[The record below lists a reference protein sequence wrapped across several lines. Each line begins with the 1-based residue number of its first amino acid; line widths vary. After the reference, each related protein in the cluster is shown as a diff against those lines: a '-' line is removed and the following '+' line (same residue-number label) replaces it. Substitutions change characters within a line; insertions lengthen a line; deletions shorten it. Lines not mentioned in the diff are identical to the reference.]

1 VWFEQEL
8 KQARAYDSQYA
19 EDDEVEKD
27 TMFQLEEHVS
37 DLRSALQAV
46 ADSYASGEQ
55 INNSMVS
62 AIFTQ
67 YNTAVSFLKN
77 YLNSGRKI
85 PKRER
90 DVIDDKFQ
98 ELVPL
103 FDQVARLLKHEGD
116 VHNKSVM
123 DNIEAQIKNR
133 QYVSAF
139 QYKRIGIPVDDFG
152 TSRNMGMISPN
163 GIPPTVSPRRI
174 LPQTPKEQ
182 PHTPPY
188 LTPLAP
194 FDGRKTGIVNA
205 FPNSPK
211 PTGTPRAQSMPAAA
225 ARERK
230 QPDFFQPG
238 KSGKGKDAERLEPFQ
253 AISSVSV
260 NTARKSNKKTNAGKV
275 QKNDDHEFNGTATR
289 NYMFEEME

>member
-1 VWFEQEL
+1 MDTLRQKQIKEILDYDKNISRVWFEQEL

-98 ELVPL
+98 ELV
-103 FDQVARLLKHEGD
+103 HE
-116 VHNKSVM
+116 
-123 DNIEAQIKNR
+123 
-133 QYVSAF
+133 
-139 QYKRIGIPVDDFG
+139 
-152 TSRNMGMISPN
+152 
-163 GIPPTVSPRRI
+163 
-174 LPQTPKEQ
+174 
-182 PHTPPY
+182 
-188 LTPLAP
+188 
-194 FDGRKTGIVNA
+194 
-205 FPNSPK
+205 
-211 PTGTPRAQSMPAAA
+211 SMPNPKAPVAESAA
-225 ARERK
+225 
-230 QPDFFQPG
+230 G
-238 KSGKGKDAERLEPFQ
+238 
-253 AISSVSV
+253 
-260 NTARKSNKKTNAGKV
+260 
-275 QKNDDHEFNGTATR
+275 
-289 NYMFEEME
+289 